1 MLTDR
6 IMGVLTFRR
15 EVYAEVET
23 DPNFTSTAWII
34 VAVVTF
40 LNELGS
46 RAQAAEGF
54 FGWLIGAVVGTVL
67 GLVGFALAAI
77 VISWIGRSL
86 FNADVTFEELVRTL
100 GLASVWRAVGVIG
113 ALVAFSP
120 ALVCV
125 TAPAFIA
132 AAVLTIAAWFIAVK
146 EALDLDWGQT
156 IVTVILG
163 IIVLFVFY
171 AITGAVLGI
180 LGLGAAAARGA
191 LSSLP
196 VI

>member
-6 IMGVLTFRR
+6 IMGALTFRR
-15 EVYAEVET
+15 EVYAEVEN
-23 DPNFTSTAWII
+23 DPNFTSTAWTI

-46 RAQAAEGF
+46 RAVTAEGF
-54 FGWLIGAVVGTVL
+54 FGWIIGAVVGTVV

-86 FNADVTFEELVRTL
+86 FNADVTFEETVRTL

-125 TAPAFIA
+125 TAPAFLA
-132 AAVLTIAAWFIAVK
+132 AIILTIAAWFIAVR

-163 IIVLFVFY
+163 VIVLIVFY

-180 LGLGAAAARGA
+180 LGLGAAALGGA
-191 LSSLP
+191 LSS
-196 VI
+196 

>member
-6 IMGVLTFRR
+6 IMGALTFRR
-15 EVYAEVET
+15 EVYAEVEN
-23 DPNFTSTAWII
+23 DPNFTSTAWVI

-40 LNELGS
+40 LNELGT

-54 FGWLIGAVVGTVL
+54 FGWIIGAVVATVF
-67 GLVGFALAAI
+67 GVVGFALAAI

-86 FNADVTFEELVRTL
+86 FNAEVTFEEIVRTL

-113 ALVAFSP
+113 AFVAFSP

-132 AAVLTIAAWFIAVK
+132 AAILTIAAWLIAVR

-156 IVTVILG
+156 IITVILG
-163 IIVLFVFY
+163 VIVLFVFY

-180 LGLGAAAARGA
+180 LGLGAAALGGA
-191 LSSLP
+191 IRS
-196 VI
+196 